1 MKKILLLSDTHS
13 YIDNRI
19 LSYAKNC
26 DEVWHAGDIGKIEV
40 LEKLEKIKTTKAVYG
55 NIDDHVLRADLNEIE
70 NFYCEKVKVC
80 MIHIAGK
87 PPYYNQKTKELIR
100 TEKPKI
106 LVYGHSHILKVTYD
120 KKNELLCINPGAIGK
135 HGFHKKRTMIQF
147 EINGEKIE
155 NMNIIEVNEHK
166 RTNL

>member
-19 LSYAKNC
+19 LIYAKNC

-147 EINGEKIE
+147 EINVEKIE
-155 NMNIIEVNEHK
+155 NMNIIEVNEQK